1 MNHQINMM
9 GCDGDDECKYF
20 GKRNFSNT
28 KDTTI
33 ILGSAFL
40 WAPFMQQTQTIRYGV
55 QSKIIEL
62 LGTGKMSSFFAWVA
76 GSATQ
81 ASIVKAASDV
91 TGPILTEEKIILKD
105 FLEQFSDKTTKI
117 FDFFGEHGKS

>member
-1 MNHQINMM
+1 MPSILEREIFQ
-9 GCDGDDECKYF
+9 G
-20 GKRNFSNT
+20 T

-62 LGTGKMSSFFAWVA
+62 LGTGKMRVVFAWVA

-81 ASIVKAASDV
+81 ASSESSIRRNRTNSNRR
-91 TGPILTEEKIILKD
+91 KD
-105 FLEQFSDKTTKI
+105 NIERFLRTI
-117 FDFFGEHGKS
+117 